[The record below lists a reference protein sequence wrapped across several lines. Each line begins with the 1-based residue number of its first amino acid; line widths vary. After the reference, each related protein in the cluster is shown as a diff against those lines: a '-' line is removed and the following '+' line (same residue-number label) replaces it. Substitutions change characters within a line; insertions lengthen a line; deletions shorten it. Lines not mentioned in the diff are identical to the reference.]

1 MYDPTEHLFDS
12 LDPMKKR
19 NEDMKRMLDPMY
31 DFNKSLGSMT
41 SISDSIAYAVDPMK
55 AFNERMESI
64 TNPFG
69 AYEKMMG
76 YIADPMK
83 KLNEQMESMVNP
95 FPDIYKQINSFQAT
109 SSLYSKHIQ
118 EIAKSASYLQNS
130 IDSFAGISSLQ
141 KQAELFASSISSYKT
156 IEEAMSSGILGNILP
171 TNLNSIVSS
180 ILEKEAEY
188 RDIIDSQTVITEV
201 DNTLLLQELQNMKD
215 EILASINSKTAK
227 IEDQLEAIYSHIISI
242 KNPILIAFFVSF
254 IFPILMNILSSTLY
268 DYKIKPILAAI
279 ENPKQQ
285 QIIIKKEVVRN
296 VKFYL
301 EDPQQ
306 RAKYRIV
313 STNVL
318 NVRVGNSK
326 SSRTIAFTFFGEI
339 VEIIRKEKNWCL
351 IKRYDQESETY
362 IQGWVFTRYLAQ
374 IR

>member
-1 MYDPTEHLFDS
+1 MYDI
-12 LDPMKKR
+12 
-19 NEDMKRMLDPMY
+19 
-31 DFNKSLGSMT
+31 NKSLSSIT
-41 SISDSIAYAVDPMK
+41 SIGDSLANTFAPMK

-64 TNPFG
+64 ANPFG

-83 KLNEQMESMVNP
+83 KLMETMMSP
-95 FPDIYKQINSFQAT
+95 SLDIYKQINAFQST
-109 SSLYSKHIQ
+109 SSLYSKHLQ
-118 EIAKSASYLQNS
+118 EITKSASYLQNS
-130 IDSFAGISSLQ
+130 IDSFVGISSLQ

-156 IEEAMSSGILGNILP
+156 IGEAMSSGILGNILP
-171 TNLNSIVSS
+171 TNLNSIVSG

-188 RDIIDSQTVITEV
+188 INIIGSQAVIAEV
-201 DNTLLLQELQNMKD
+201 DSTLLLQELQNMKD

-227 IEDQLEAIYSHIISI
+227 IEDQLEAIYSHIISM

-254 IFPILMNILSSTLY
+254 IFPILMNILSSTIY

-285 QIIIKKEVVRN
+285 QVIIKKEVVRN

-313 STNVL
+313 TTNVL
-318 NVRVGNSK
+318 NVRVGKSK
-326 SSRTIAFTFFGEI
+326 ASRIIAFTFFGEI

-351 IKRYDQESETY
+351 IRRYESESETY
-362 IQGWVFTRYLAQ
+362 IQGWVFTRYLEQ